1 MHKKYPEIVPEIF
14 KFELISDNDV
24 KRQFR
29 YQKIINIVVVSFSFE
44 IKHSYNMITNS
55 FLVKMI
61 NLTLFKISLA
71 IITVYVFTKLVFG

>member
-1 MHKKYPEIVPEIF
+1 MSQNLRILRNKSFGDKNNFFSHTRSKIMHKKYPEIVPEIF

-44 IKHSYNMITNS
+44 IKHSYNMIT
-55 FLVKMI
+55 I
-61 NLTLFKISLA
+61 
-71 IITVYVFTKLVFG
+71 

>member
-1 MHKKYPEIVPEIF
+1 
-14 KFELISDNDV
+14 
-24 KRQFR
+24 
-29 YQKIINIVVVSFSFE
+29 
-44 IKHSYNMITNS
+44 MITNS